1 MPRPIWNGSIAFGL
15 VNVPVK
21 VFTATSQQDVRFHQL
36 RRSDGS
42 RIRQKRVSAVDGT
55 EVPFEEIVKGYEIG
69 PDQYVVVE
77 PDELASLDPKATQTI
92 DIEEFVSLD
101 QIDPIFYE
109 HAYYLVPDKRAEK
122 AYALLAA
129 AMAESGKVA
138 IARFVMRT
146 KQYLAAVRPA
156 GRVLVL
162 STMLYADEVVP
173 VDALEGLP
181 DLDEMGLTDRELQ
194 MAESLIE
201 SLTAERF
208 EPERFHDT
216 YRKRVLELIEAKAAG
231 ETIVAAPAA
240 DTSARV
246 VDLMAALEASVKAA
260 KERRAAAEDPASAPT
275 PSARRTP
282 KVTGT
287 TKVAGSGKITGTG
300 KVTGSSKAAAGGVA
314 AKASKA
320 PAAART
326 RSGATEEPEADDE
339 AKPVRSRRR
348 KSA

>member
-1 MPRPIWNGSIAFGL
+1 MPRPIWNGSISFGL

-21 VFTATSQQDVRFHQL
+21 VFTATSPQDVRFHQL
-36 RRSDGS
+36 RRTDAS
-42 RIRQKRVSAVDGT
+42 RIRQKRVSALDGE
-55 EVPFEEIVKGYEIG
+55 EVPYEEIVKGYELG
-69 PDQYVVVE
+69 PDQYVIIE
-77 PDELASLDPKATQTI
+77 PDELAALDPKKTQTI

-129 AMAESGKVA
+129 AMAASGKVA

-173 VDALEGLP
+173 VDRLEGLP
-181 DLDEMGLTDRELQ
+181 DPAEADLSERELQ
-194 MAESLIE
+194 MAEALIE
-201 SLTAERF
+201 SLSAETF
-208 EPERFHDT
+208 EPEKFHDT
-216 YRKRVLELIEAKAAG
+216 YRSRVLELIEAKAAG
-231 ETIVAAPAA
+231 ETLVAAPAE
-240 DTSARV
+240 DTGARV

-260 KERRAAAEDPASAPT
+260 KERRAAGGDVDEAPAGAAKTARTPTKAAAKTTARAATKTAAKKAVGAPT
-275 PSARRTP
+275 PPADATAAEEDSKQVRT
-282 KVTGT
+282 
-287 TKVAGSGKITGTG
+287 
-300 KVTGSSKAAAGGVA
+300 
-314 AKASKA
+314 
-320 PAAART
+320 
-326 RSGATEEPEADDE
+326 
-339 AKPVRSRRR
+339 RRR